1 MRKQVSAMTA
11 RKKLGEVLEQVFYR
25 GDQFVIERDG
35 KAMAAVVPLK
45 ILEDYEQSQER
56 FFSLIK
62 EAQERNRD
70 EDPQRLATEVDEAIR
85 TVRRKPASA

>member
-1 MRKQVSAMTA
+1 MTA

-45 ILEDYEQSQER
+45 ILEDYERSRER
-56 FFSLIK
+56 FFSLIG
-62 EAQERNRD
+62 EAQERNRG
-70 EDPQRLATEVDEAIR
+70 EDPGRLAAEVDRA
-85 TVRRKPASA
+85 VRAVRKRKSA